1 MTGMST
7 HRFIDR
13 ICCAGLELALMG
25 TLLFFAGEALGLQAA
40 AKTMGYEDRLF
51 DTSQVHTIDIVM
63 DDWQNVKTKLQKI
76 IKSF

>member
-1 MTGMST
+1 MST

-13 ICCAGLELALMG
+13 ICCAGLALALML